1 MAEKK
6 RFVIGVDVGTGS
18 VRAGVFDLQGRG
30 HGFGVR
36 PIAIWRPKAD
46 FVEQSSEDI
55 WRACTAAVKAACK
68 AAGAA
73 GRHVAGISFDATCS
87 LVCLDADDK
96 PLTVS
101 PTGRHEQNVIV
112 WMDHRAIAQAERINA
127 TQHKVLRYVGGGVSP
142 EMEPPKLL
150 WLKENLPRTWK
161 AAARFLDLADFMTYR
176 STGVDVR
183 SLCTTVCKWTYQGHL
198 GRRGKTAPSVGKWD
212 DSFWDEIGLDDLVT
226 DAHRR
231 IGQRV
236 RPMGEPIGNGLT
248 PAAARSLGLEPGT
261 PVGVG
266 IIDAHAGGLGMI
278 GATLDGEAFAPA
290 SAHQRL
296 ALIGGTSTCHM
307 AVAAKPQFIRG
318 IWGPYYSAMVPG
330 LWLTE
335 GGQSATGALIDR
347 CIRSSAHAAALDKD
361 ARKTGKTVYELLNA
375 RLKALAG
382 SQPMAR
388 LTARFHV
395 LGDHHGNRSPRANP
409 HARGMVAGL
418 SLNDTLDTLAL
429 EYLATIQAVAYGTRH
444 IIEEMNRKGF
454 SIRHVM
460 ACGGGTK
467 NAVFLQEHAD
477 ITGCPL
483 ILPKEPEAV
492 LLGSAVLAAVAA
504 GAYPDCTAAMAAMN
518 RVGGTVQPSGGEVE
532 ACHGRKYQVYKRMYD
547 DQQRYDAMMAS
558 PGS

>member
-1 MAEKK
+1 MAKKK

-18 VRAGVFDLQGRG
+18 VRAGVFDLKGGG
-30 HGFGVR
+30 HGFAVR
-36 PIAIWRPKAD
+36 SIRLWRPAAD

-55 WRACTAAVKAACK
+55 WRACAAAVKAALK

-73 GRHVAGISFDATCS
+73 GKHVAGISFDATCS
-87 LVCLDADDK
+87 LVCLDADDR

-101 PTGRHEQNVIV
+101 PTGRPEQNVIV
-112 WMDHRAIAQAERINA
+112 WMDHRAIEQADRINA
-127 TQHKVLRYVGGGVSP
+127 TRHKVLRYVGGGVSP

-150 WLKENLPRTWK
+150 WLKEHLPRTWK
-161 AAARFLDLADFMTYR
+161 AAGRFLDLADFMTYR

-183 SLCTTVCKWTYQGHL
+183 SLCTTVCKWTYQGHR
-198 GRRGKTAPSVGKWD
+198 GRRGKSAPSVGQWD
-212 DSFWDEIGLDDLVT
+212 DSFWSAIGLEDLVT
-226 DAHRR
+226 DGHRK

-236 RPMGEPIGNGLT
+236 RPMGEPIGAGLT
-248 PAAARSLGLEPGT
+248 GAAARSLGLEPGT

-278 GATLDGEAFAPA
+278 GATLDGEVFIPET
-290 SAHQRL
+290 AHQRL

-307 AVAAKPQFIRG
+307 AVARQPQFIRG

-335 GGQSATGALIDR
+335 GGQSATGALIDH
-347 CIRSSAHAAALDKD
+347 CIRSSAHAAALDKE
-361 ARKTGKTVYELLNA
+361 AKKTGKTVYELLNA
-375 RLKALAG
+375 RLKVLAG
-382 SQPMAR
+382 NRPLAS

-418 SLNDTLDTLAL
+418 TLNDTLDTLAL

-444 IIEEMNRKGF
+444 IIEQMNRKGF
-454 SIRHVM
+454 SIWHVM

-467 NAVFLQEHAD
+467 NPVFLQQHAD

-483 ILPKEPEAV
+483 ILPREPEAV

-504 GAYPDCTAAMAAMN
+504 GAYANCVSAMAAMN
-518 RVGGTVQPSGGEVE
+518 RVGQTVRPAGGD
-532 ACHGRKYQVYKRMYD
+532 ARAYHDCKYQVYKRMYD
-547 DQQRYDAMMAS
+547 DQQRYDAMMS
-558 PGS
+558 PAGG